1 MARVLKTRVCKKYP
15 GFESLSRRFKQYN
28 KQGDIMRVYCSDKK
42 SMLTGLGLNV
52 LSTIAFIVLTVV
64 VVFASI
70 ASVALIISKLFGISF
85 WTACILVLI

>member
-1 MARVLKTRVCKKYP
+1 
-15 GFESLSRRFKQYN
+15 
-28 KQGDIMRVYCSDKK
+28 MRVYCSDKK
-42 SMLTGLGLNV
+42 SMLTGFVLNV
-52 LSTIAFIVLTVV
+52 LSTIAFIVLTAV